1 CASNIWTGYYLF
13 DSW

>member
-13 DSW
+13 DYW